1 MTGLK
6 TLGPGSL
13 ASILKRLLDILY
25 YLLWAALGL
34 ASLVTLLIF
43 FAGVY
48 GVTGIGPSLPA
59 WLRDFLQLSV
69 VVTLPFA
76 IFGLVALTFIVH
88 RLRRVAE
95 TLVEGDPFVP
105 ENATHLRAIAIAIA
119 IYQLISYAAHGVLG
133 LLLTLFG
140 RPIEAGVSLTPE
152 FSVNLGAWFA
162 VLALFVLSEVFRE
175 GARLRE
181 EQKLTI

>member
-1 MTGLK
+1 MAGLK

-25 YLLWAALGL
+25 YVLWAALGL

-43 FAGVY
+43 AAGIY
-48 GVTGIGPSLPA
+48 GLTGIGPSLPA
-59 WLRDFLQLSV
+59 ELRELLQMGV
-69 VVTLPFA
+69 VIALPFA
-76 IFGLVALTFIVH
+76 IFGLVAITFIVH

-105 ENATHLRAIAIAIA
+105 ENAGHLRAIAIAIA
-119 IYQLISYAAHGVLG
+119 VYQLISYAAHGVLG
-133 LLLTLFG
+133 LILTLFG
-140 RPIEAGVSLTPE
+140 RPVERGVSLQPE

-162 VLALFVLSEVFRE
+162 VLALLVLSEVFRE

>member
-1 MTGLK
+1 MARLK

-13 ASILKRLLDILY
+13 AAILKRLLDILY
-25 YLLWAALGL
+25 YLLWAALAV

-43 FAGVY
+43 AVGIY
-48 GVTGIGPSLPA
+48 GVTGIGPSLPPE
-59 WLRDFLQLSV
+59 LRDLLQMSV
-69 VVTLPFA
+69 VVALPFA

-88 RLRRVAE
+88 KLRNVAD
-95 TLVEGDPFVP
+95 TLVQGDPFVP
-105 ENATHLRAIAIAIA
+105 ENAGHLRSIALAILA
-119 IYQLISYAAHGVLG
+119 YQLTSYAAHGVLG

-140 RPIEAGVSLTPE
+140 RPVESGVSLTPE

-175 GARLRE
+175 GTRLRE

>member
-1 MTGLK
+1 MPVLK

-34 ASLVTLLIF
+34 SSLVTLLIF
-43 FAGVY
+43 FAGIY
-48 GVTGIGPSLPA
+48 GLTGIGPGLPGE
-59 WLRDFLQLSV
+59 LRELLQMSV
-69 VVTLPFA
+69 VVALPFA
-76 IFGLVALTFIVH
+76 IVGLIALTFIVH
-88 RLRRVAE
+88 RLRRVSE

-105 ENATHLRAIAIAIA
+105 ENAGHLRAIAFAILV
-119 IYQLISYAAHGVLG
+119 YQLISYAAHGVLG
-133 LLLTLFG
+133 LMLTLFG
-140 RPIEAGVSLTPE
+140 RPVESSVSLAPE

-162 VLALFVLSEVFRE
+162 VLALFVLAEVFRE